1 MPTSIRHIVEKLKSF
16 IADEAFYTASLLI
29 LVAVASFGLGR
40 QSVIE
45 AGPAKAI
52 DNKGSIILSEP
63 TNSVQN
69 ISPTPL
75 KNTFVSEG
83 DTDDNFEEVALER
96 EVVASKS
103 GTKYHLPT
111 CGGAKTIKPENLI
124 TFASIAE
131 AEAAGYTPAA
141 NCKGL
146 STP

>member
-1 MPTSIRHIVEKLKSF
+1 MEKLKSF
-16 IADEAFYTASLLI
+16 VADDTLYTAVLLI

-45 AGPAKAI
+45 GEPIKTVE
-52 DNKGSIILSEP
+52 NKGAIVLSQP
-63 TNSVQN
+63 TVATPTLA
-69 ISPTPL
+69 PTPL
-75 KNTFVSEG
+75 PVTASGGTETEDPVSDG
-83 DTDDNFEEVALER
+83 

-111 CGGAKTIKPENLI
+111 CSGAKTIKPENLI
-124 TFASIAE
+124 TFASRAE

-146 STP
+146 Q